1 MIEFQ
6 DLNQMFFIL
15 SQRAADQYSITPILH
30 HSFMFYRHSQLT
42 LNTPIEDPAKRGRT
56 WFFESNYTRD

>member
-1 MIEFQ
+1 MIEFR

-15 SQRAADQYSITPILH
+15 SQRAADQYSRTPILH
-30 HSFMFYRHSQLT
+30 HSSIFLQAQSIDSEHAQ
-42 LNTPIEDPAKRGRT
+42 RT